1 MDMKP
6 IAELVARLPAET
18 LDTPALER
26 KCIWIGMDGG
36 CGVIASC
43 TLEEMK

>member
-6 IAELVARLPAET
+6 IAELFAGLPAET

-26 KCIWIGMDGG
+26 KCIWIGMDEGG
-36 CGVIASC
+36 GVIASC
-43 TLEEMK
+43 ASGKLK

>member
-6 IAELVARLPAET
+6 IAELVATLLAET

-26 KCIWIGMDGG
+26 KCIWMDGG
-36 CGVIASC
+36 CGASASC